1 MIRKPFK
8 RYRSTAPI
16 GGPSVTKQS
25 FKEDCDVNVI
35 VNKFMSGGEL
45 THLNRLAP
53 QFGDVSS
60 AVDLQAALELVED
73 AWEEFERLPA
83 RVRSACDNS
92 PVNFEHMIS
101 SEEGRA
107 ELARLGMPGFRVE
120 PPPTPP
126 EAPTEEASVE
136 GQLPVMDP
144 S

>member
-35 VNKFMSGGEL
+35 VNRFMSGGEL
-45 THLNRLAP
+45 THLSRVAP
-53 QFGDVSS
+53 QYGDVSG

-73 AWEEFERLPA
+73 AWEEFEQLPA

-92 PVNFEHMIS
+92 PVNFEYMVS

-120 PPPTPP
+120 PPPTPSEP
-126 EAPTEEASVE
+126 PTENPVVE
-136 GQLPVMDP
+136 GQLPVVDP